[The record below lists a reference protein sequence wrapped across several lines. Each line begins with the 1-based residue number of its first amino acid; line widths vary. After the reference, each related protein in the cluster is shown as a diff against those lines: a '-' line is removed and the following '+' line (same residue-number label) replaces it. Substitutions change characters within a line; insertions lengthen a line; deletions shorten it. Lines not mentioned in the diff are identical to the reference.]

1 MENKTSVIDRIQMSS
16 LPFRLFDAVLL
27 NSLTLLKAVL
37 AFVFFAT
44 LTFGKSIEWSV
55 IIIQIYYFIMH

>member
-1 MENKTSVIDRIQMSS
+1 MSS